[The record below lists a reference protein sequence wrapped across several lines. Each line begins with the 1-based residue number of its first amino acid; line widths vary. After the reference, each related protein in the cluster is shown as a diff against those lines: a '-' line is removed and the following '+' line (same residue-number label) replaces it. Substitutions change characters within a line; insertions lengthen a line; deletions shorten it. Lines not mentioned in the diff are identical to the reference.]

1 MGVLA
6 QTEDVPIRSND
17 ILDEFEIPVGSWVDQ
32 MVDWIDINFGEGE
45 NSWFPLLKW
54 IEWPFDFLLRNIVD
68 GLLLDMSWTTLCII
82 IFFVGYFVRNAKVG
96 FVSALGLA
104 GCGLLGEDYWLE
116 TARTVGFIAV
126 AVLLCIIIGIPLG
139 VACGRVDGLWGVVRP
154 VLDAMQVV
162 HSFVYMLP
170 FIFFFGI
177 GENSAT
183 MVTMVFALPPL
194 IRLTNLG
201 IRQVPEDVVEASRA
215 YGAPEWRVLSD
226 VQLPLARPAIM
237 TGINQTLL
245 LSISMLGIA
254 AIMGAGGLGR
264 LLFQALSNL
273 DVAQAASG
281 GLAFFLVAVVMDRLS
296 QPEEDDGSNLFSRIA
311 RAWANRTTP
320 EELIPVAEGHA
331 QIELEE
337 VDERVAPVGAKERM
351 WLTATGIAGFVG
363 ILSVFMT
370 WGNDSGLVSAHGR
383 RVDED
388 LLGQSFN
395 GIAASGGTFFGY
407 FVFACATLV
416 VYSAV
421 NTLLPRTEPLEWAG
435 KEGVAFVANFVL
447 GFLIMGILFDSL
459 PVIIVFSLGFAMVR
473 PGHTSRWTGADGA
486 VLASIGGLIVILGYL
501 FMNQSIGSVEYSH
514 GTGVYIAL
522 VAAIATVAAA
532 CQWMWA
538 APYAAHR
545 PLSAKIGVGK
555 IIGGGVAVVMLVI
568 AGYSGWTFDSRA
580 DSVVTPEVQAEI
592 DRLVLAAEEDP
603 ANASTYAAEISATMA
618 RVQRTGTIVRDGF
631 TGNGAGLGTVTLLLT
646 LIGFGLTLP
655 AAGVFGRDE
664 SLQYRW
670 SAIASGV
677 GLGVVG
683 ITLAWIVSLA
693 RVNEGENIVSGAG
706 AFMAFAGGFFLLAAN
721 RGTVAEFFRAK
732 VYGSDDKLGSSATA
746 EADEEELVSA

>member
-6 QTEDVPIRSND
+6 QTEDVPFRSND
-17 ILDEFEIPVGSWVDQ
+17 ILDQFEIPVGSWIDQ
-32 MVDWIDINFGEGE
+32 MVDWIDINFGERE
-45 NSWFPLLKW
+45 ESWFPLLKW
-54 IEWPFDFLLRNIVD
+54 IEWPFDFLLRNLVD

-96 FVSALGLA
+96 FISALGLA

-126 AVLLCIIIGIPLG
+126 AVLLCIVIGIPLG
-139 VACGRVDGLWGVVRP
+139 VACGRIDGLWGVVRP

-215 YGAPEWRVLSD
+215 YGAPEWRVLID

-320 EELIPVAEGHA
+320 EELIPVGGHA

-337 VDERVAPVGAKERM
+337 VDERTAPVGAKERA
-351 WLTATGIAGFVG
+351 WLVVTGVAGFVTV
-363 ILSVFMT
+363 LSVFMT

-407 FVFACATLV
+407 FVFGCAMLA

-421 NTLLPRTEPLEWAG
+421 NTLLPRVEPLEWMG
-435 KEGVAFVANFVL
+435 NEGIAFVINYGL
-447 GFLIMGILFDSL
+447 GFLLMSVLFDNL
-459 PVIIVFSLGFAMVR
+459 AVIIVFAAGFALVR
-473 PGHTSRWTGADGA
+473 PAHTSRWTGADGA
-486 VLASIGGLIVILGYL
+486 VLVSIGGLIIVIGYL
-501 FMNQSIGSVEYSH
+501 FIGQSSGTVQYSH
-514 GTGVYIAL
+514 GPGVYLALIAS
-522 VAAIATVAAA
+522 IATVGAA

-545 PLSAKIGVGK
+545 PLSAKVGVGS
-555 IIGGGVAVVMLVI
+555 IIGAGAAIAMLVI
-568 AGYSGWTFDSRA
+568 AGFSGWTFDQRA
-580 DSVVTPEVQAEI
+580 DSVITPEVQAEI
-592 DRLVLAAEEDP
+592 DRLTELGRTDP
-603 ANASTYAAEISATMA
+603 ANASTYAADISATMA

-631 TGNGAGLGTVTLLLT
+631 TDDGAGLGGLT
-646 LIGFGLTLP
+646 LAIVVVGFGLTLP
-655 AAGVFGRDE
+655 ATGVFGRDE
-664 SLQYRW
+664 SKRYRW
-670 SAIASGV
+670 SAIAAGV

-706 AFMAFAGGFFLLAAN
+706 AFLAFAGGFFLLAAN
-721 RGTVAEFFRAK
+721 RGTVAEFFRSK
-732 VYGSDDKLGSSATA
+732 VYGSDEKITSTAT
-746 EADEEELVSA
+746 EERDEELASV